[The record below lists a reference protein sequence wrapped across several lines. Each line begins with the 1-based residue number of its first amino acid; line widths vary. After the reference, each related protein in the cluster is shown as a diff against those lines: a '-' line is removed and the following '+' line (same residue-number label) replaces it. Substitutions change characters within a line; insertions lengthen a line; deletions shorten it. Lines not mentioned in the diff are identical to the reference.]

1 MPGDNKINKDYN
13 PSDYDRYNILKDELK
28 KENRIEDLENI
39 IRLMSPPE
47 EIINI
52 CKSELGKNIKVAIVG
67 AGLSGLSA
75 AFELKKIGCNVT
87 IFEQSGR
94 IGGRTYTYYF
104 DRVNNKYGDFGET
117 SIPIS
122 HYTTWHY
129 INLFNLET
137 EVINTDINYYYLRD
151 SLDSI
156 IENKKLKNVYTKYDL
171 TEEDI
176 KKLNRKD
183 YLKVLNK
190 YIKYLNPKERE
201 ELISIK
207 EVYSKKIIEL
217 DKLTLKKIYEKEG
230 YSEDA
235 INLIGYLLGNKEY
248 FNYSLIEIL
257 GQEYT
262 LDLKNNYAI
271 KGGMIKLPFAIYEA
285 LINNESQVYININ
298 KETLGEVD
306 IKFGFSIEEIDC
318 IEKINLKYKDLENNI
333 LYKDEFDYVIYTEPI
348 RNLKRILIKTNISSV
363 KLRAIDDINLV
374 NSQKIYLYLKN
385 KFWKEEGNE
394 DKFKCGRLITD
405 LPVYS
410 IYYFSEKTNESV
422 VLLASHGLSDK
433 SVGFTN
439 LDEEIKI
446 QDTIK
451 YIERIHNLPSGYIDS
466 ILLDYNVLSWEDIR
480 YIWGYSTMFK
490 PEEKTLYS
498 YGISKPEFNNKLFF
512 AGENTSGKHGTQ
524 QGELQSGMIVAS
536 KITEEILKK

>member
-394 DKFKCGRLITD
+394 DKFKYGRLITD

-536 KITEEILKK
+536 KILEEILKK

>member
-285 LINNESQVYININ
+285 LINNESKVYININ
-298 KETLGEVD
+298 RETLGETD

>member
-1 MPGDNKINKDYN
+1 
-13 PSDYDRYNILKDELK
+13 
-28 KENRIEDLENI
+28 
-39 IRLMSPPE
+39 MSPPE

-285 LINNESQVYININ
+285 LINNESKVYININ
-298 KETLGEVD
+298 RETLGETD

>member
-176 KKLNRKD
+176 RKLNRKD

-190 YIKYLNPKERE
+190 YIKYLSPKERE

-262 LDLKNNYAI
+262 LDFKNNYAI

-298 KETLGEVD
+298 KEILGEVD

-394 DKFKCGRLITD
+394 DKFKYGRLITD

-422 VLLASHGLSDK
+422 VLLASYGLSDK

-536 KITEEILKK
+536 KIVEEILKK

>member
-1 MPGDNKINKDYN
+1 MPVDNKINKYYN

-39 IRLMSPPE
+39 IRIMSPPE

-137 EVINTDINYYYLRD
+137 EAINTDINYYYLRD

-156 IENKKLKNVYTKYDL
+156 IENKKIKNLYNKYDL
-171 TEEDI
+171 TEYDI
-176 KKLNRKD
+176 RKLNRKD

-207 EVYSKKIIEL
+207 EVYSKKIMEL
-217 DKLTLKKIYEKEG
+217 DKITLKKIYEKEG

-257 GQEYT
+257 GKEYT
-262 LDLKNNYAI
+262 LDFKNNYAI

-285 LINNESQVYININ
+285 LINNESKVYININ
-298 KETLGEVD
+298 RETLGETD

-333 LYKDEFDYVIYTEPI
+333 LYKDEFDYLIYTEPI
-348 RNLKRILIKTNISSV
+348 RNLNRILIKEKISSV

-385 KFWKEEGNE
+385 KFWKEEYSE

-405 LPVYS
+405 LPIYS
-410 IYYFSEKTNESV
+410 IYYFSEKINESV
-422 VLLASHGLSDK
+422 VLLASYGLADK

-446 QDTIK
+446 KDTIK
-451 YIERIHNLPSGYIDS
+451 YIERIHNLPSGYIES

>member
-156 IENKKLKNVYTKYDL
+156 IENKKLKNVYAKYDL

-190 YIKYLNPKERE
+190 YIKYLSPKERE

-257 GQEYT
+257 EQEYT
-262 LDLKNNYAI
+262 LDFKNNYAI

-298 KETLGEVD
+298 KEILGEVD

-394 DKFKCGRLITD
+394 DKFKYGRLITD

-422 VLLASHGLSDK
+422 VLLASYGLSDK

-536 KITEEILKK
+536 KIVEEILKK